1 MSAACVPLPTPGAPK
16 RTSRHAVPTCSGGA
30 EHLAGGPSSQAA
42 RLFSPFAFNGHLQ
55 FSSRAAPVTKCF
67 HQVAFKCAISTP
79 PLYDRGND
87 ARCDPNHSGG
97 DSLESFKPDCLS
109 GCTAARHI
117 LCVGD
122 LAVSPFPSS
131 DGGGS
136 RANARPACPAR
147 ISLRLKID
155 LRDAKQNLSPKSYSG
170 H

>member
-79 PLYDRGND
+79 PLYDRGTTPAVTQITVVATPSKALNRTVFQD
-87 ARCDPNHSGG
+87 AQRRGISCASATWLFRHSRPQMEEDPVPTPGQ
-97 DSLESFKPDCLS
+97 P
-109 GCTAARHI
+109 AQR
-117 LCVGD
+117 
-122 LAVSPFPSS
+122 
-131 DGGGS
+131 GS
-136 RANARPACPAR
+136 AC
-147 ISLRLKID
+147 
-155 LRDAKQNLSPKSYSG
+155 G
-170 H
+170 